1 MYMKTKNTYQK
12 LFSPQSIA
20 IVGASN
26 KKGKIGTI
34 IAENISKLGYKG
46 KTYLINPAYKFLG
59 FRRCYP
65 SLSALPVKPDAVNF
79 VVPPKVGEPIIAE
92 CVALGIKNVWLQ
104 PGANGENVVT
114 AAKNAELNVIHRSCI
129 LVEVRKQ
136 DPYL

>member
-1 MYMKTKNTYQK
+1 MDTTDQIRAMLNCKVW
-12 LFSPQSIA
+12 A
-20 IVGASN
+20 VVGATDN
-26 KKGKIGTI
+26 QEKFGHKIF
-34 IAENISKLGYKG
+34 KLLKAAGYKVFPV
-46 KTYLINPAYKFLG
+46 NPGVEAILKEK
-59 FRRCYP
+59 CYP
-65 SLSALPVKPDAVNF
+65 SLAALPVKPDAVNF

>member
-1 MYMKTKNTYQK
+1 MCVNLTK
-12 LFSPQSIA
+12 
-20 IVGASN
+20 
-26 KKGKIGTI
+26 
-34 IAENISKLGYKG
+34 
-46 KTYLINPAYKFLG
+46 KFHW
-59 FRRCYP
+59 
-65 SLSALPVKPDAVNF
+65 LPVIV

-114 AAKNAELNVIHRSCI
+114 AAKNAELNVIHKSCI

>member
-1 MYMKTKNTYQK
+1 MDTTDQIHSMLNSKVWAVIGATDNEDKFGHKICK
-12 LFSPQSIA
+12 LL
-20 IVGASN
+20 
-26 KKGKIGTI
+26 KK
-34 IAENISKLGYKG
+34 AGYKVFPV
-46 KTYLINPAYKFLG
+46 NPGVETVLG
-59 FRRCYP
+59 EKCYP

-104 PGANGENVVT
+104 PGANGDNVVN
-114 AAKNAELNVIHRSCI
+114 AAKTADLNVIHKSCI